1 MINLNRITTEL
12 GLYILAFALAVGVR
26 LLHLGAAPL
35 SEFEA
40 SWALQ
45 ALNISRGDLVNIG
58 PNPGYVS
65 LTGLAFFLF
74 GSSNFLA
81 RFWPAIVGSLL
92 IWLPFSFRRNLGQKV
107 ALVLA
112 FGLSIDPGLVALSRL
127 VGGPMLAIG
136 FGLLALGFYNLKK
149 PVLAGISV
157 GLALLSGPAILHGM
171 VGLGL
176 AYLCSRLLFRWK
188 PGISFEENESFPHI
202 AELGKPLFIS
212 AILTILFVGSL
223 FFNYPQGLSALAGTI
238 PDTLN
243 IWFDPSGIPTSRVF
257 LAPIIYQPFA
267 IFFMVLGAMRLLRG
281 NSFIPGWLYIWFI
294 TALTV
299 ALIFPGRQV
308 SDLGWVLIP
317 LWSLAAIEITHLMR
331 INDWE
336 KVPVYGQASLLF
348 LLLGLGWFNLSA
360 LSLHEGDVQSL
371 QLRLAVIGGTIGFGV
386 ITTIL
391 VAMGWSPS
399 VAKRG
404 LALGVGFSLGL
415 YVIANM
421 WGVSQLRKNGEQ
433 ELWHPAP
440 YIRQADLLTKTMSD
454 ISEWHTGHRQH
465 LRVFIITQGDSLR
478 WLLRDWNEVIFLD
491 GIPSDE
497 LPYAIITSLEQPEP
511 QLGVSYAGQDFSW
524 FISPAW
530 EGSLPLNWTHWLV
543 FRNSP
548 KIVERIILWVR
559 TDVLPGGSLEFR
571 EDSEQ
576 LFEFEAPLET
586 IDDQIPEIE
595 QVE

>member
-1 MINLNRITTEL
+1 MINFNRITTEH
-12 GLYILAFALAVGVR
+12 GLYILAFALATGVR

-45 ALNISRGDLVNIG
+45 ALQISRGDIGNIG

-92 IWLPFSFRRNLGQKV
+92 IWLPFCFRRNIGQKV

-112 FGLSIDPGLVALSRL
+112 FGLCIDPGLVALSRL
-127 VGGPMLAIG
+127 AGGPMLAIG
-136 FGLLALGFYNLKK
+136 FGLLTLGFYNLRK
-149 PVLAGISV
+149 PVLAGISM
-157 GLALLSGPAILHGM
+157 GLALLSGPAILNGM

-176 AYLCSRLLFRWK
+176 AYLCFRLFLRWR
-188 PGISFEENESFPHI
+188 PGIFVEENESLPQI
-202 AELGKPLFIS
+202 AVMGKPFFIS
-212 AILTILFVGSL
+212 AILTTLLVGSL
-223 FFNYPQGLSALAGTI
+223 FLRYPQGWSALAGTI
-238 PDTLN
+238 PYTLN
-243 IWFDPSGIPTSRVF
+243 IWFEPSGIPTFRVF

-267 IFFMVLGAMRLLRG
+267 IFFMVLGAMRLVRG
-281 NSFIPGWLYIWFI
+281 NSFIPLWLYIWFI
-294 TALTV
+294 TGFTV

-308 SDLGWVLIP
+308 SDVGWVLIP
-317 LWSLAAIEITHLMR
+317 LWSLAAIEISHLLR

-348 LLLGLGWFNLSA
+348 ILLGLGWFNLSA
-360 LSLHEGDVQSL
+360 LSLHVGDIQSL
-371 QLRLAVIGGTIGFGV
+371 QLRLAVIGGTIGLAV
-386 ITTIL
+386 ITTLL
-391 VAMGWSPS
+391 VIMGWSSS

-404 LALGVGFSLGL
+404 LAWGVGFSLGL

-421 WGVSQLRKNGEQ
+421 WGVSQLRNNGEQ
-433 ELWHPAP
+433 ELWHPTP
-440 YIRQADLLTKTMSD
+440 YIRQADLLTKTLSD
-454 ISEWHTGHRQH
+454 ISEWHVGHRQH
-465 LRVFIITQGDSLR
+465 LKVFVVTQGDSLR
-478 WLLRDWNEVIFLD
+478 WLLRDWSEIIFLD
-491 GIPSDE
+491 GIPTDE
-497 LPYAIITSLEQPEP
+497 LPYAIITSHEQPEP
-511 QLGVSYAGQDFSW
+511 QLRVSYAGQDFSW

-530 EGSLPLNWTHWLV
+530 NGSLPLNWTHWLV

-548 KIVERIILWVR
+548 QTVERIILWVR
-559 TDVLPGGSLEFR
+559 TDVLPGGSLDFL
-571 EDSEQ
+571 EDSDQ
-576 LFEFEAPLET
+576 LFEFEAPLDT
-586 IDDQIPEIE
+586 FDDLIPEIE